1 MGNNVNKFEAT
12 FSEIKNHLSRSFDE
26 SLKILVKIKE
36 EKDINEII
44 KSLWEKIA
52 QGKKTKYK
60 TIIRNLKL
68 EDKLIHLV
76 EKKN

>member
-12 FSEIKNHLSRSFDE
+12 FSEIKNHLSRSFDK

-36 EKDINEII
+36 EKDIIKII
-44 KSLWEKIA
+44 KSLWKKIT
-52 QGKKTKYK
+52 KERKTKYK
-60 TIIRNLKL
+60 NIIRNLKL

>member
-1 MGNNVNKFEAT
+1 MYDGYFIPFWLLKSMGNNVNKFEAT

-44 KSLWEKIA
+44 KIPLGKNCTREK
-52 QGKKTKYK
+52 
-60 TIIRNLKL
+60 N
-68 EDKLIHLV
+68 
-76 EKKN
+76 

>member
-1 MGNNVNKFEAT
+1 MNKFEAT

-44 KSLWEKIA
+44 KIPLGKNCTREK
-52 QGKKTKYK
+52 
-60 TIIRNLKL
+60 N
-68 EDKLIHLV
+68 
-76 EKKN
+76 

>member
-36 EKDINEII
+36 EKVIIKII
-44 KSLWEKIA
+44 KSLWEKIT
-52 QGKKTKYK
+52 Q
-60 TIIRNLKL
+60 
-68 EDKLIHLV
+68 
-76 EKKN
+76 EKKLNTKILLKI